1 MAADRDDRDDVRID
15 DGLQSGGTRGSSNQ
29 GGPEQS
35 VHQGEEP
42 AKNSAVKLNRGDA
55 DQGSRSSLGHL
66 DADPTAG
73 EEAGTGQP
81 GRLTD
86 APRGPLPPGTTR
98 ADYVGGEEPHK
109 TDVGDTAPGASGR
122 RNEVL

>member
-1 MAADRDDRDDVRID
+1 MADRDDRNDVHID

-35 VHQGEEP
+35 VHRGEEP
-42 AKNSAVKLNRGDA
+42 AKNSALKVNRGHEDE
-55 DQGSRSSLGHL
+55 GSRSSLGRDDL
-66 DADPTAG
+66 EATAAEVEGAD
-73 EEAGTGQP
+73 QP

-86 APRGPLPPGTTR
+86 APRGPLPPGTSR

-109 TDVGDTAPGASGR
+109 TDVGEAAPGASGR
-122 RNEVL
+122 RNEVV